1 MSTPQQVA
9 KAKARMR
16 SAEAALRAYAERPK
30 TEPVDLKKHK
40 RLVREL
46 DEAMGEYL
54 RQLSK
59 LGQ

>member
-1 MSTPQQVA
+1 MN
-9 KAKARMR
+9 R
-16 SAEAALRAYAERPK
+16 AEAALRAYAERPK

-46 DEAMGEYL
+46 DEAMNKYL
-54 RQLSK
+54 RRLSK